1 MRLIPVRH
9 MAPKA
14 APDRRAAANAL
25 SGCISQSAAAGNR
38 HFAGHHRL
46 SPPATIHEELKIFH
60 SRKLCD
66 GRPLRDQFPEP
77 WTCEL

>member
-25 SGCISQSAAAGNR
+25 AGCISQSAAAGNR
-38 HFAGHHRL
+38 HFAGHHRQ
-46 SPPATIHEELKIFH
+46 SSPATIQVELKIFP

-77 WTCEL
+77 WTCER